1 MIFSVGQIFLIEK
14 VFFSFFFLVILW
26 HMELLGQGRSIILNI
41 KLNAVI
47 DHEVFALKEY
57 LYSKGESLIL
67 YI

>member
-1 MIFSVGQIFLIEK
+1 
-14 VFFSFFFLVILW
+14 
-26 HMELLGQGRSIILNI
+26 MELLGQGRSIILNI